1 MLIKHLYMV
10 TRPLQHIKNVA
21 IVLLAYVLVAD
32 RPTWQETTLAIVA
45 LSLVFSG
52 AYTLNSLCD
61 TARDRESFHKRK
73 YYEAIQG
80 LGRTASGWI
89 AGILMAAGVA
99 LGFFLSVPFV
109 IMLLLIVIVT
119 TVYSMPPLR
128 FKDRRVLDVLFGG
141 MLTFPL
147 RFVAGWFAFSLTWPP
162 LLPVLALFVAKVAG
176 YLLVKVPD
184 RKEMQ
189 LKKVKNSITGL
200 SRVSLIVIAS
210 IAGLLAVLSFV
221 VLGLNSI
228 WHIPYIGELPLVTLY
243 LIPAVTPLFVYEYV
257 FAIKGKL
264 KRQDLVHLFGVIYAL
279 GLVALVLWLL

>member
-21 IVLLAYVLVAD
+21 IVLLAYVLVAPK
-32 RPTWQETTLAIVA
+32 PTWQETTLAIVA

-61 TARDRESFHKRK
+61 VARDKESFHKRK

-80 LGRTASGWI
+80 LGHRVSGWL
-89 AGILMAAGVA
+89 AGILMGAGVA
-99 LGFFLSVPFV
+99 LGFFLTLPFV
-109 IMLLLIVIVT
+109 LTLFIIVIVT
-119 TVYSMPPLR
+119 TVYSVPPLR
-128 FKDRRVLDVLFGG
+128 FKDRPILDVLFGG

-147 RFVAGWFAFSLTWPP
+147 RFIAGWFAFSALWPP
-162 LLPVLALFVAKVAG
+162 ILPVLALFVAKVAG

-189 LKKVKNSITGL
+189 LKNVKNTITGL

-221 VLGLNSI
+221 VLALNSI
-228 WHIPYIGELPLVTLY
+228 WHIPYIGELPLVVLY
-243 LIPAVTPLFVYEYV
+243 LIPAVTPLFVYEYI

-279 GLVALVLWLL
+279 GLVAFVLWLL